1 MQEPIQNDKGLNKH
15 NQKKGGKQNDQ
26 PMAFTRTRRL
36 RNWATENIN
45 NYVDTAA
52 DEGVIYTTHTGQ
64 ADSNER
70 TGQTPVH
77 ECVDITDI
85 QA

>member
-15 NQKKGGKQNDQ
+15 NQKRGKQNDQ

-52 DEGVIYTTHTGQ
+52 DEEVIYTTHMGQ
-64 ADSNER
+64 VDSN
-70 TGQTPVH
+70 
-77 ECVDITDI
+77 
-85 QA
+85 